1 MRHLRG
7 LGLKLLG
14 LEHGAEL
21 AAELAVEGHH
31 GCAVLLHVLDVEA
44 EDHSIRFDGDSGR
57 ARDRHSHVRAPA
69 ARTTARWITSSP
81 STSPTATQRASAAS
95 LPAQMVSDSG

>member
-69 ARTTARWITSSP
+69 ARTTARWIMSSRPSVTSSP

-95 LPAQMVSDSG
+95 